1 MNNSYR
7 KYYKCSNGEPSHQSC
22 PGKTERECH
31 MKSSIPYMQKL
42 LNKEDVIFKN
52 FSSNISPK
60 SFYASEIHPLDSITI
75 DNLNYNK

>member
-1 MNNSYR
+1 MKQRIEKKFY
-7 KYYKCSNGEPSHQSC
+7 
-22 PGKTERECH
+22 GKHANTDRY

-42 LNKEDVIFKN
+42 LNKEDIIFKT